1 MRTAPNDTGG
11 GDGLPRGRGQK
22 WSGSLRM
29 AGVSLEA
36 GESIHQQECR
46 GKESLSQWQQGRC
59 FAGVG

>member
-29 AGVSLEA
+29 AGVSREA

-46 GKESLSQWQQGRC
+46 GKESLSQW
-59 FAGVG
+59 